1 MTPLG
6 VEQLADAA
14 REDPQRL
21 LEQALVGLVARERGG
36 LEEALRLLRQ
46 VRERA
51 AERRLVHL
59 RDQLLER
66 LLARAVRQ
74 QVHHV
79 LRVGDHGVGERR
91 DAAVLEVQDA
101 IRDVEDAVVV
111 GDEQDRRPLFL
122 RQRLHPIDDLAAR
135 DCGRAR
141 RWARRRARWPDR
153 PRAPARSRRAAA
165 GRPRVRA
172 ARLSTCA
179 PRPTASSIER
189 ARRRSSPRG
198 KRPVGPEPELD
209 VLGRRERG
217 EQVVLLEDEADAA
230 AHALE
235 RARVGA
241 VQLLAEH
248 AHAARLRGAQRADQR
263 QQRRLAR
270 ARRPRDDDD
279 LAGRDRGRRRR
290 TGSGGAARPCR
301 SGGSSRSTTTGCA
314 VAHPNTSAGSSLRTL
329 RKARNPDSAQTASM
343 MPNTTQ
349 RAVDASCAAA
359 VAWRRPRRGTGRPTP
374 RRRARNPAPPG
385 SRPAAARCRTRSRCA

>member
-1 MTPLG
+1 MKT
-6 VEQLADAA
+6 
-14 REDPQRL
+14 RRRL

-51 AERRLVHL
+51 AEGGLVHL

-79 LRVGDHGVGERR
+79 LRVGDHGLGERR

-101 IRDVEDAVVV
+101 IRDVEDPVVV
-111 GDEQDRRPLFL
+111 GHEQDRRALFL
-122 RQRLHPIDDLAAR
+122 RQRLHPVDDLAAR
-135 DCGRAR
+135 DAVERGGRLVGEHDGRIAHERPRDRDALPLAAREFVGALVDVRAEADRLEHRAR
-141 RWARRRARWPDR
+141 AAPQLAARE
-153 PRAPARSRRAAA
+153 AA
-165 GRPRVRA
+165 G
-172 ARLSTCA
+172 
-179 PRPTASSIER
+179 
-189 ARRRSSPRG
+189 
-198 KRPVGPEPELD
+198 GPQPELD

-241 VQLLAEH
+241 VQFLAEH

-279 LAGRDRGRRRR
+279 LAGRDRGRHVEQDL
-290 TGSGGAARPCR
+290 AAQRAL
-301 SGGSSRSTTTGCA
+301 A
-314 VAHPNTSAGSSLRTL
+314 VVVLESLDDDGLRGAHPNTSAGSSLRTL
-329 RKARNPDSAQTASM
+329 RNARNPDSAQTASM
-343 MPNTTQ
+343 MPNTSSERST
-349 RAVDASCAAA
+349 VMCS
-359 VAWRRPRRGTGRPTP
+359 
-374 RRRARNPAPPG
+374 G
-385 SRPAAARCRTRSRCA
+385 SRVAPAATRYR